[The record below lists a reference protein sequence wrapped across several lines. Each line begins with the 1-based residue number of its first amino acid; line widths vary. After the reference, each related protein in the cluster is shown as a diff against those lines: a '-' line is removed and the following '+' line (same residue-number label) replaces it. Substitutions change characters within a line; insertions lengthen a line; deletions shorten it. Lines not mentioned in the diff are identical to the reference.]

1 MRKLKKLLV
10 YLTVMALFVSTGLT
24 ALAAPAVGEDYT
36 FDELA
41 DYVDYFF
48 EEVIN
53 RQDVWG
59 MGEGESLDPKDVPE
73 GQAFVSQSYVDALEE
88 KARELWAVGDG
99 GEESV
104 EEFNA
109 SENKD
114 ARQALYQ
121 ELKSRAEA
129 LESNIRTGTRP
140 SSLDSLYKKS
150 EAAWA
155 LVNKLS
161 GSYGDAEDPDSP
173 DGQAKN
179 VHVIWLEEDE
189 TVDDEFINNMNSM
202 IPAGH
207 YWIIGEDWRYFW
219 ESTEAMDWVYE
230 TLAKCD
236 KALNEAED
244 TGNWDALDGLGALLD
259 RACERTREM
268 RSFLEAHLYPRPEPE
283 NPQTTVQEETQG
295 GKSGETQEEAAPEKK
310 ANQVKGSDG
319 KILISTLD
327 GVYAAHRMD
336 GIAVVTEKVQA
347 EAAAG
352 LQGTGGRLSLY
363 TSDVSAKNE
372 LLQVMEEAAGMLGA
386 KTAGA
391 VLVDLYAIEG
401 GRVSAV
407 RNTQAPVRLVLALPQ
422 GMAEAGRTFSILIPD
437 GRGGVLE
444 LVDLD
449 QDPSTITVDAMLF
462 GMWTIIYR

>member
-36 FDELA
+36 FEDLA

-48 EEVIN
+48 EEVIK

-59 MGEGESLDPKDVPE
+59 MGDGESLDPKDVPE
-73 GQAFVSQSYVDALEE
+73 GQAFVSQSYIDALEE

-104 EEFNA
+104 EAFNA

-140 SSLDSLYKKS
+140 SFLDSLYKKS
-150 EAAWA
+150 ETAWA
-155 LVNKLS
+155 LVDKLS
-161 GSYGDAEDPDSP
+161 GSYGDAEDPDS
-173 DGQAKN
+173 QAKN
-179 VHVIWLEEDE
+179 VHVIWPEEDE

-207 YWIIGEDWRYFW
+207 YWILGEDWMYFW
-219 ESTEAMDWVYE
+219 QSTEAMDWVYD
-230 TLAKCD
+230 TLTEGD
-236 KALNEAED
+236 KKLTEAED
-244 TGNWDALDGLGALLD
+244 TGSWDALDGLGALLD

-268 RSFLEAHLYPRPEPE
+268 RSFLETHLYPRPEPE
-283 NPQTTVQEETQG
+283 NPQITVQEETHG
-295 GKSGETQEEAAPEKK
+295 EKSGKTQEEAAPEKK

-327 GVYAAHRMD
+327 GVYAAHRVD

-352 LQGTGGRLSLY
+352 LQGTGSRLSLY
-363 TSDVSAKNE
+363 TSDVSEKNE

-407 RNTQAPVRLVLALPQ
+407 RNMQAPMRMVIELPQ
-422 GMAEAGRTFSILIPD
+422 SMVEAGRTFSILVPD

-449 QDPSTITVDAMLF
+449 QDPSTITVDTMLF